1 MTLKFPFRN
10 PAWQKKGEVPTKEL
24 DRLNVMTS
32 SLVDDDDDD
41 VDTPAAKKTD
51 DVETLGSLGWPR
63 CISTTQHVDT
73 TTPTV
78 WGQPSPKV
86 STDNAINRL
95 IRSAA
100 LSFDDDASSPIPTT
114 NETITAYT
122 TAIATPRRCNST
134 TIQPRLPPTITMCNT
149 MDTYP
154 NEEVVA
160 DYDLGKV
167 YLDRTSTKET
177 ATMDSWS
184 LQTASDCCNVG
195 EEIQLADS
203 IESKQDTLESSK
215 EDTLESKDDN
225 KVSSKEDTLESSK
238 EDTIESNNDNKVD
251 IVTKTTVTSPPVVC
265 VCDDSVVADDYDQ
278 FFDQGKE
285 ILYLGRTPTKNT
297 ATIHSL
303 SLQKTASEDLGFTS
317 LGCHDVE
324 EIQLA
329 NTLESKDDKYKVG
342 ITNTHLE
349 TTTPSYPTSACA
361 ATQTD
366 LDRLTTVLRDRT
378 QALEKVRTLLEREQ
392 KQGKDR

>member
-1 MTLKFPFRN
+1 
-10 PAWQKKGEVPTKEL
+10 
-24 DRLNVMTS
+24 
-32 SLVDDDDDD
+32 
-41 VDTPAAKKTD
+41 
-51 DVETLGSLGWPR
+51 
-63 CISTTQHVDT
+63 
-73 TTPTV
+73 
-78 WGQPSPKV
+78 
-86 STDNAINRL
+86 
-95 IRSAA
+95 
-100 LSFDDDASSPIPTT
+100 
-114 NETITAYT
+114 
-122 TAIATPRRCNST
+122 
-134 TIQPRLPPTITMCNT
+134 

-225 KVSSKEDTLESSK
+225 KVDIVTDSLESSKEDTLESSKEDTLESSK